1 MLNQTAPLPLRDPSL
16 FRQACLVEGRWIE
29 ADDGA
34 TLDVRNP
41 ATGEVLGTVPAL
53 GAAETRRAIEAA
65 ARAFPAWRKLLAK
78 ERAAILRRLFTLMI
92 ENTDDLALIMT
103 AEQGKPLAEARG
115 EIAYAASFIEWFAE
129 EGKRVYGET
138 VPQNQQGRRI
148 LVMKEPI
155 GVFAAITPWNFP
167 AAMITRKAGP
177 GWAAGCTGVIRPAS
191 QTPFSALALGVLAER
206 AGMPPGV
213 CNVITG
219 PSGATGGELTSNPLV
234 RKLTFTGSTEVGSK
248 LLAQI
253 APTVKKASME
263 LGGNAPF
270 IVFDDADLD
279 AAVVGAM
286 ASKFRNAGQTCVC
299 ANRLLV
305 QAGVYDAFAAKLGVA
320 VAGLRVGNGMEP
332 GVTQGPLINAEA
344 VAKVEVH
351 IADAVARGARVALG
365 GKRHELGGH
374 FFEPT
379 VLTGVDRRA
388 DIFREETFGPVAALF
403 RFETEAE
410 AIEMANDTEFG
421 LAAYF
426 YARDLGRVFRVAE
439 ALEYGIVG
447 VNEGIIST
455 EVAPFGG
462 VKASGLGRE
471 GGRQGIEDY
480 LEVKYVALG
489 GIGSVSYDYDLFVI
503 GGGSGGVRCARIAA
517 RARGACRH
525 RRGRAVG
532 RHVREFGLRAEEND
546 GAGQRI
552 RALGGGCARLRLEYH
567 QG

>member
-1 MLNQTAPLPLRDPSL
+1 MLNQTAPLPLNDPSL
-16 FRQACLVEGRWIE
+16 FRQACHVGGQWIE

-34 TLDVRNP
+34 TVAVRNP
-41 ATGEVLGTVPAL
+41 ATGDVIGTVPAL
-53 GAAETRRAIEAA
+53 GAAETHRAIAA
-65 ARAFPAWRKLLAK
+65 AGRAYPAWRALLAK
-78 ERAAILRRLFTLMI
+78 ERATILRRLFQLMLD
-92 ENTDDLALIMT
+92 NTEDLAIIMT
-103 AEQGKPLAEARG
+103 AEQGKPLAESRG
-115 EIAYAASFIEWFAE
+115 EITYAASFIEWFAE
-129 EGKRVYGET
+129 EGKRVYGDM
-138 VPQNQQGRRI
+138 VPQNAHGRRI

-191 QTPFSALALGVLAER
+191 QTPYSALALAVLAER

-219 PSGATGGELTSNPLV
+219 PSGPIGGALTSSPTV

-305 QAGVYDAFAAKLGVA
+305 QAGVYDAFTAKLKVA
-320 VAGLRVGNGMEP
+320 VEALRVGNGMDA
-332 GVTQGPLINAEA
+332 GVTQGPMINMDA
-344 VAKVEVH
+344 VEKVEQH
-351 IADAVARGARVALG
+351 IADAVERGATVVLGGHRHALG
-365 GKRHELGGH
+365 GT

-379 VLTGVDRRA
+379 ILTGVPRTA
-388 DIFREETFGPVAALF
+388 AIFHEETFGPAAALF

-410 AIEMANDTEFG
+410 AIEMSNDTEFG

-426 YARDLGRVFRVAE
+426 YARDVGRIFRVAE

-471 GGRQGIEDY
+471 GGRYGIEDY
-480 LEVKYVALG
+480 LEIKYVALG
-489 GIGSVSYDYDLFVI
+489 GIGT
-503 GGGSGGVRCARIAA
+503 
-517 RARGACRH
+517 
-525 RRGRAVG
+525 
-532 RHVREFGLRAEEND
+532 
-546 GAGQRI
+546 
-552 RALGGGCARLRLEYH
+552 
-567 QG
+567 